1 MDMMKKSRGK
11 NAVVSAARIEA
22 SKIGIEILKSGGN
35 AIDAAVAVGFAL
47 GVCEPS
53 TSGIGGGG
61 FMMIRDKRLRE
72 PIVIDFRENAP
83 RNASEDMWEFDED
96 GNILN
101 RENQIG
107 GKSVAVPGEVAG
119 LLYALEKYG
128 TMSAE
133 EVIYPAAELAEKGFV
148 VTKMMQKHFTDYK
161 DYLRMCPG
169 SADLYFKKN
178 SIKVGKIC
186 RNPDLAN
193 TLRNIAKYGSEW
205 FYKGELAKKII
216 DCVRQRGGI
225 MTAQDLEEYRVT
237 VRKPVVGTYRGYTIY
252 SNSLPSSGGAHI
264 IQTLNILE
272 NFHIGGMEVNSAEY
286 LHIFSESFKK
296 VYTDRAKNMADGDFY
311 KVPVK
316 GIISK
321 KYANKIA
328 DEIRPDRCTKIS
340 IEDPWKYEHADTT
353 HYSIGDSDGNMVSVT
368 KTINNFCGSCMV
380 PEGTG
385 FILNDTMSDFSVV
398 KGDIN
403 AVEPFKKPLSTMS
416 PTIIMKDNRPF
427 AILGSPGGDRII
439 CNVVQV
445 ISKLIDHKM
454 SIEAAI
460 DSPRITENV
469 KCKIFYES
477 RIDGKVIK
485 QLRELGHET
494 EKVSDYDIRMGGVQ
508 GVVYK
513 DDGTIEGAAD
523 PRRDGE
529 AIGY

>member
-1 MDMMKKSRGK
+1 MDVMRKSCGK
-11 NAVVSAARIEA
+11 HAVVSTARIEA
-22 SKIGIEILKSGGN
+22 SKIGIEIFKNGGN

-53 TSGIGGGG
+53 TSGLGGGG
-61 FMMIRDKRLRE
+61 FMMIKDKTLSE

-83 RNASEDMWEFDED
+83 RNANEDMWKFSED
-96 GNILN
+96 GKVQNK
-101 RENQIG
+101 ENQIG

-133 EVIYPAAELAEKGFV
+133 EVIGPAAELAEKGFV
-148 VTKMMQKHFTDYK
+148 VTEMMQKHFTDYE

-178 SIKVGKIC
+178 KIKVGKIC
-186 RNPDLAN
+186 RNKDLAN
-193 TLRNIAKYGSEW
+193 TLKNIAKYGAYW

-216 DCVRQRGGI
+216 DCVKQRGGV
-225 MTAQDLEEYRVT
+225 MTAQDLEEYKIT
-237 VRKPVVGTYRGYTIY
+237 VRKPVVGSYRGYKIY

-272 NFHIGGMEVNSAEY
+272 NFDIGSMEVNSAEY
-286 LHIFSESFKK
+286 LHIFSEAFKK

-311 KVPVK
+311 EVPIK
-316 GIISK
+316 GITSK
-321 KYANKIA
+321 EYAKRIA
-328 DEIRPDRCTKIS
+328 GGVMPHRCIKIS

-353 HYSIGDSDGNMVSVT
+353 HYSIGDSEGNMVSVT
-368 KTINNFCGSCMV
+368 KTINHFCGSCMV

-416 PTIIMKDNRPF
+416 PTIIMKDNKPF
-427 AILGSPGGDRII
+427 AILGSPGGERII

-454 SIEAAI
+454 SIDAAI
-460 DSPRITENV
+460 DSARITENV
-469 KCKIFYES
+469 KCKIFYEG
-477 RIDGKVIK
+477 RIDRKVIK
-485 QLRELGHET
+485 QLQALGHET
-494 EKVSDYDIRMGGVQ
+494 EKVLDYDIRMGGVQ
-508 GVVYK
+508 GVVYM
-513 DDGTIEGAAD
+513 DDGAIEGAAD